1 MFRVNTTEREFA
13 LRGLEMASTILS
25 SGVRNNL
32 LTLQQTT
39 AEQGVIQNRLATGKR
54 VNSAID
60 NPVNYFTSLALN
72 DRSSQLNGLL
82 DGISNGIQTIQ
93 AASKGIDAIVK
104 LVQSAQSTMKQAQG
118 DIGSRP
124 TVTSTAAIG
133 WRHRR
138 DVGRCPQQDAEG
150 RHARRDR
157 WAAARQQRPPRRRPT
172 AQRPRRQRRR
182 VRHLHH
188 GRQQHLHG
196 RYA

>member
-1 MFRVNTTEREFA
+1 
-13 LRGLEMASTILS
+13 MASTILS

-60 NPVNYFTSLALN
+60 SPINYFTSLNLN
-72 DRSSQLNGLL
+72 DRASQFSGLL

-104 LVQSAQSTMKQAQG
+104 LVQSAQSTIKQAQG

-124 TVTSTAAIG
+124 SVTSTSAIG
-133 WRHRR
+133 GATTASSGGTSARLPPGRARASLRSARCRGHGKTMCASCRKRH
-138 DVGRCPQQDAEG
+138 PPI
-150 RHARRDR
+150 ARR
-157 WAAARQQRPPRRRPT
+157 WRPCRP
-172 AQRPRRQRRR
+172 ACRMRPS
-182 VRHLHH
+182 
-188 GRQQHLHG
+188 
-196 RYA
+196 